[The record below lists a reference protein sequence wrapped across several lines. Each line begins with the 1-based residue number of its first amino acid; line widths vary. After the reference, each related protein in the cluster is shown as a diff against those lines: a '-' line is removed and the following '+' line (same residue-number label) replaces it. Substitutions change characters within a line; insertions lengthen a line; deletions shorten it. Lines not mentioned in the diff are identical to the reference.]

1 MKTMNEKNF
10 TEEQMKDARQLCG
23 ILNTTSDG
31 KKNIFLAIANAYM
44 DGMAAGAAVVA
55 AGTVK

>member
-1 MKTMNEKNF
+1 MKTMKENF

-44 DGMAAGAAVVA
+44 DGMAGAAVVA